1 MSDRE
6 TNFSS
11 VQQADALG
19 KPEHEKLIRLLHI
32 EDDQLDFELL
42 KNAIARI
49 DTSKYELDHSD
60 SLKSAEELL
69 ASKSDSHYDVVIL
82 DLSLPDANG
91 LDAIRHLRAKH
102 SLIPIII
109 LTGNEV
115 TEDITWA
122 LNAGAQDYLLKGHYS
137 PELLH
142 RTISYSV
149 DPMQHQR
156 EISTLAH
163 LDQLTQL
170 PNRLSFNLHIEYLL
184 NRARR
189 YTTDIYL
196 LMLDFDAFKQVN
208 DVYGHQSGDEFLSTM
223 AQRLNRLLRSP
234 DFVARLG
241 GDEFA
246 IVIEQDSENE
256 KGLMAM
262 LDRLKQAL
270 SEPIYLEEYSR
281 HVNPRCSI
289 GVAKFDNCP
298 AEPMSLNTLLHQ
310 ADTAM
315 YEAKRN
321 GGNDYQFYDEDIQ
334 KRTAMRRN
342 IDVIINQALEDEQ
355 FVLFYQP
362 IVALKTG
369 ECQGLEA
376 LIRWRQPDGTMAS
389 PVDFIPALEE
399 SNRIIEVG
407 GWVLRRACEDFKR
420 LVESGYMNTT
430 QHMSVNVSPK
440 QFLAEGFYD
449 KVSEIIA
456 ANAMPA
462 ECLRLEITE
471 RLQIE
476 DPDRMIRVL
485 SELKEL
491 GVSVAIDDFG
501 TGFSSML
508 YLKDMPVDT
517 IKIDRSFVANYLT
530 NKSDHLIVNAMI
542 RLIKSLEKNLVLE
555 GIETVEVLE
564 SLQAAGCESCQGFY
578 FSKPLP
584 YESLIQHLTSGTN
597 GSRKAS

>member
-1 MSDRE
+1 MIDQGSGAGNE
-6 TNFSS
+6 PVSS
-11 VQQADALG
+11 AINSSLED
-19 KPEHEKLIRLLHI
+19 KTIRLLHI
-32 EDDQLDFELL
+32 EDDVLDFELL
-42 KNAIARI
+42 SSALAKI
-49 DTSKYELDHSD
+49 TSNTFELDHSD
-60 SLKSAEELL
+60 SLKEAEALME
-69 ASKSDSHYDVVIL
+69 ANGNSHYDIVIL

-91 LDAIRHLRAKH
+91 LEAIRHLRARY

-122 LNAGAQDYLLKGHYS
+122 LNAGAQDYLLKGHYT

-149 DPMQHQR
+149 DRMEHQR
-156 EISTLAH
+156 EISKLAH

-184 NRARR
+184 NRSRR

-196 LMLDFDAFKQVN
+196 LMLDFDSFKQVN
-208 DVYGHQSGDEFLSTM
+208 DVYGHQAGDFFLAEISE
-223 AQRLNRLLRSP
+223 RLRQMLRSP

-246 IVIEQDSENE
+246 VVIEQDSENE
-256 KGLMAM
+256 KGLTKM
-262 LDRLKQAL
+262 LDRLREVL
-270 SEPIYLEEYSR
+270 SEPLHLGDFSR
-281 HVNPRCSI
+281 DVHPRCSI
-289 GVAKFDNCP
+289 GVAKFDNCI

-334 KRTAMRRN
+334 KRTALRRN
-342 IDVIINQALEDEQ
+342 IDVIINKALEDEE
-355 FVLFYQP
+355 FVLYYQP
-362 IVALKTG
+362 IVCLKTG
-369 ECQGLEA
+369 SCQGLEA
-376 LIRWRQPDGTMAS
+376 LIRWRQPDGSMAS

-407 GWVLRRACEDFKR
+407 GWVLQRAAKDFKR
-420 LVESGYMNTT
+420 LVETGHMDYT
-430 QHMSVNVSPK
+430 QHISVNVSPK
-440 QFLAEGFYD
+440 QFLAEGFLSS
-449 KVSEIIA
+449 VAEIIQC
-456 ANAMPA
+456 NEMPP

-471 RLQIE
+471 RLQIDE
-476 DPDRMIRVL
+476 PDKMIAVL
-485 SELKEL
+485 DELKIL
-491 GVSVAIDDFG
+491 GVSMAIDDFG

-517 IKIDRSFVANYLT
+517 IKIDRSFVTNYLT

-542 RLIKSLEKNLVLE
+542 RLVKSLEKNLVLE

-584 YESLIQHLTSGTN
+584 YESIVEHLSLD
-597 GSRKAS
+597 SQKRAS